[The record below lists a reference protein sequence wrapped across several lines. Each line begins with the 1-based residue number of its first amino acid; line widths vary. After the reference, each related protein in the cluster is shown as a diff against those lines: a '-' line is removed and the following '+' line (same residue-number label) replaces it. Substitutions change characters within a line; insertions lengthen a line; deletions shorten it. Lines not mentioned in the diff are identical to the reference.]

1 MNTRHLVAG
10 CGLSVVLSVGACATA
25 WFFWLKP
32 PELVTFDMKGTTNAL
47 IRQTAKLDLN
57 DDQRKALLTRFDR
70 SVTTATA
77 DYASEHGAA
86 ILVSPAVVTGLPDAT
101 PEIQSRLAE
110 LMKAGNPPQ

>member
-1 MNTRHLVAG
+1 MDLKQTVTCIATSML
-10 CGLSVVLSVGACATA
+10 LSVGLCAGA
-25 WFFWLKP
+25 WYLWLKP
-32 PELVTFDMKGTTNAL
+32 PALVTFDMKGTTNAL
-47 IRQTAKLDLN
+47 IRQTAKLDLT

-77 DYASEHGAA
+77 EYASEHGAA

-101 PEIQSRLAE
+101 PEIQARLAE

>member
-10 CGLSVVLSVGACATA
+10 CGLSVVLSLGACAAA

-32 PELVTFDMKGTTNAL
+32 PVLVTFDMKGTTNAL
-47 IRQTAKLDLN
+47 IRQSAKLDLN
-57 DDQRKALLTRFDR
+57 DDQRRALLTRFDQ

-77 DYASEHGAA
+77 EYAASHGAA

-101 PEIQSRLAE
+101 SEIQARLAE
-110 LMKAGNPPQ
+110 LMKAGAAK

>member
-1 MNTRHLVAG
+1 MDLKQGAACVAASM
-10 CGLSVVLSVGACATA
+10 LLSVGACAA
-25 WFFWLKP
+25 VWFLWLKP
-32 PELVTFDMKGTTNAL
+32 PTFVTFDMKGTTNAL
-47 IRQTAKLDLN
+47 IRQTAKLDLT

-77 DYASEHGAA
+77 EYASEHGAA

-101 PEIQSRLAE
+101 PEIQARLAE

>member
-1 MNTRHLVAG
+1 MNTKHLVTG
-10 CGLSVVLSVGACATA
+10 CGLSVALSVGACAAA
-25 WFFWLKP
+25 WFLWLKP
-32 PELVTFDMKGTTNAL
+32 PALVTFDMRGTTNAL

-77 DYASEHGAA
+77 EYASEHGAA

-101 PEIQSRLAE
+101 PEIQARLAE
-110 LMKAGNPPQ
+110 LMKAGNPQQ

>member
-1 MNTRHLVAG
+1 MDLKQSAA
-10 CGLSVVLSVGACATA
+10 CIAASMLLSVSVCAAA
-25 WFFWLKP
+25 WFLWLKP
-32 PELVTFDMKGTTNAL
+32 PALVTFDMKGTTNAL

-77 DYASEHGAA
+77 EYASEHGAA

-101 PEIQSRLAE
+101 PEIQARLAE